1 MLRLLS
7 DKRAWISNPSVS
19 PGAPG
24 VLRPPVHNLMPASIL
39 HIAGFVALCE
49 LFLGIE
55 AHFALWKKLF
65 CLVPRSQEG
74 SIYQVGGAE
83 LWRNAGTGYLS
94 GTPKKM
100 SEVYQATWL

>member
-1 MLRLLS
+1 MLRPLS
-7 DKRAWISNPSVS
+7 NKGTRISHTSVS

-24 VLRPPVHNLMPASIL
+24 VLRPLVAQPYTC
-39 HIAGFVALCE
+39 FVALCE

-65 CLVPRSQEG
+65 CLVPCSQEG

-83 LWRNAGTGYLS
+83 LWRIAGTGYLS
-94 GTPKKM
+94 GTPKKT
-100 SEVYQATWL
+100 SEDWPSE